1 MATGTLISV
10 EEYLTTVYR
19 PDCDYIDGVVEE
31 RNMGEWD
38 HATVQAAVLAYFHS
52 RRKQWKI
59 RVVPE
64 IRVQVAPTRFRVPDV
79 AVVLEPGPFAAILRQ
94 PPFICIEILSP
105 EDRLAR
111 IRKRIDDFLAFGV
124 PHIWVIDAESRCA
137 FTYTSEGLR
146 EVKDGILRT
155 SNPEIFLPLAEV
167 FEDLEPASGDPSVE
181 SN

>member
-31 RNMGEWD
+31 RNRGEWD
-38 HATVQAAVLAYFHS
+38 HATVQGAILAYFHS
-52 RRKQWKI
+52 RRKQWKL
-59 RVVPE
+59 RAVPE
-64 IRVQVAPTRFRVPDV
+64 VRVQVAPSRFRIPDV
-79 AVVLEPGPFAAILRQ
+79 AVVLEPGPFTSIVRR
-94 PPFICIEILSP
+94 PPFICIEVLSP

-124 PHIWVIDAESRCA
+124 PHIWVVDAVAQCA
-137 FTYTSEGLR
+137 FVYNADGLR
-146 EVKDGILRT
+146 EVKDGVLRT
-155 SNPEIFLPLAEV
+155 SNPEIFLPLAKA
-167 FEDLEPASGDPSVE
+167 FEDLEPASEDPSVE